1 MIRSWAS
8 PEGVNRLNGVLSERR
23 ADSLKSY
30 LVRHAGI
37 PDSLICIHG
46 EGIAWDMLRQMVAA
60 SDILYKE
67 EVLHIL
73 DHTPVW
79 VFDKAG
85 RVVDGRKKQAHGP
98 AGRYAVH
105 LHAGEF
111 LSRTALQPLGGL
123 LPETRTARK
132 SHFPKRDESERA
144 GTGPATR

>member
-1 MIRSWAS
+1 
-8 PEGVNRLNGVLSERR
+8 
-23 ADSLKSY
+23 
-30 LVRHAGI
+30 
-37 PDSLICIHG
+37 
-46 EGIAWDMLRQMVAA
+46 MVAA

-85 RVVDGRKKQAHGP
+85 RVVDGRKKQLMDLRGGMP
-98 AGRYAVH
+98 YTYM
-105 LHAGEF
+105 LENF
-111 LSRTALQPLGGL
+111 FPELALQPLGGL